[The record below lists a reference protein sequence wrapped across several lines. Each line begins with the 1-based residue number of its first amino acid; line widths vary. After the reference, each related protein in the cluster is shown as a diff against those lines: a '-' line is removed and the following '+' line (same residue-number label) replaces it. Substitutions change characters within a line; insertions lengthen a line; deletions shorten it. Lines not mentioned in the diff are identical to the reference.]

1 MKRIALICLIAAA
14 SAPAARAAQQDMN
27 TTTCQ
32 DWLDAGEDEQEQ
44 MAAWLRGYLA
54 GRSTGALFDLSRVRA
69 DAASLKKFCQGHLTV
84 GLTGAATAFGR

>member
-1 MKRIALICLIAAA
+1 MKRVALTFLIAAA
-14 SAPAARAAQQDMN
+14 CAPAARAAPLDMN

-54 GRSTGALFDLSRVRA
+54 GHSTGAMFDLSRVRA
-69 DAASLKKFCQGHLTV
+69 DAAGLKRFCQGHLTV
-84 GLTGAATAFGR
+84 GLTGAAAAWGR